1 MTSTSGLSCRA
12 TAAARIRRLVPV
24 RRVFANVVLQPA
36 VQIHPRGRGPQA
48 KGGVRELSAWT
59 ELRRF
64 GRMTVLRRLSEAA
77 VVADADGV
85 VAVTLRQ
92 RRVRGLE
99 SVEIV
104 AEGTA
109 VRGLTDTPV
118 VPVVTSLGAPELA
131 TLAAAGYEPL
141 GLLFETGVWA
151 IVPGQATL
159 EAYRPELGRRN
170 FEHPDFTAGLNEIRR
185 GVLARMRSQARER
198 ADCAGIVGIQLGL
211 AREDDDRAGSSLV
224 VSIDAIGAPIA
235 PAHASRPTVRTALEL
250 GGMTA

>member
-1 MTSTSGLSCRA
+1 M
-12 TAAARIRRLVPV
+12 
-24 RRVFANVVLQPA
+24 
-36 VQIHPRGRGPQA
+36 
-48 KGGVRELSAWT
+48 
-59 ELRRF
+59 
-64 GRMTVLRRLSEAA
+64 
-77 VVADADGV
+77 VADADGV

-131 TLAAAGYEPL
+131 TLAAAGSEPL